1 MEDEPLM
8 AVTTSSGEKVT
19 RADLE
24 AKARQVQAAVEETKE
39 SAQNTAV
46 LAGVAVVVVVLI
58 AFLMGRRKGKPGK
71 AVVEV
76 YRIR

>member
-1 MEDEPLM
+1 M
-8 AVTTSSGEKVT
+8 TIT

-24 AKARQVQAAVEETKE
+24 AKARQLTSVVDETKE

-46 LAGVAVVVVVLI
+46 LAGVAVIVLVG
-58 AFLMGRRKGKPGK
+58 LSYLLGRRKARSGR

-76 YRIR
+76 YRI

>member
-1 MEDEPLM
+1 M
-8 AVTTSSGEKVT
+8 TVT

-24 AKARQVQAAVEETKE
+24 AKARQISQVVTETKE

-46 LAGVAVVVVVLI
+46 AAGVGVVLMVGL
-58 AFLMGRRKGKPGK
+58 AYLLGRRKGKGGR

-76 YRIR
+76 YKV